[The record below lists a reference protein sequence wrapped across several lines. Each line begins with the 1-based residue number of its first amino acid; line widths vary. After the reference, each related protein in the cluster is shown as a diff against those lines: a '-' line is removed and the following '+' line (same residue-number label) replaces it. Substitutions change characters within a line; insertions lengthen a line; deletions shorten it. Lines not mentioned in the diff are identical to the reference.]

1 MTSHDATTPAAASTR
16 ERTRPVAVTAA
27 VVTLRH
33 RIEAIRADRR
43 GQTTAEYALVLLGA
57 ATVAMLLVAWAG
69 ESNRIG
75 ALFDTVMRTIT
86 GLVA

>member
-1 MTSHDATTPAAASTR
+1 MTSTSPPARPATEPHGARTPAPAK
-16 ERTRPVAVTAA
+16 AA
-27 VVTLRH
+27 VLARH
-33 RIEAIRADRR
+33 LARLRADRR
-43 GQTTAEYALVLLGA
+43 AQTTAEYALVLLGA

>member
-1 MTSHDATTPAAASTR
+1 MTTEGPRFIPDRFRRLAAS
-16 ERTRPVAVTAA
+16 
-27 VVTLRH
+27 LRSTS
-33 RIEAIRADRR
+33 A
-43 GQTTAEYALVLLGA
+43 QTTAEYALVLLGA

-75 ALFDTVMRTIT
+75 ALFDAVMRSIT

>member
-1 MTSHDATTPAAASTR
+1 MTTQEPRAMP
-16 ERTRPVAVTAA
+16 ER
-27 VVTLRH
+27 LR
-33 RIEAIRADRR
+33 RLVRSLRSPSA
-43 GQTTAEYALVLLGA
+43 QTTAEYALVLLGA

-75 ALFDTVMRTIT
+75 ALFDAVMRSIT